1 MSAYDRQFSPVA
13 MAAEV
18 LESRWT
24 LLIVRELCLGS
35 KHFNDI
41 RKGVPKMS
49 PTLLSKRLKELEWH
63 GILKRVE
70 SPMGSRKSMY
80 VLTPAGSEL
89 FDVINAIGN
98 WGKRWIDMRHNLDSA
113 KENLLIWDIRRNL
126 RMEYFPINTAV
137 LQINITD
144 VPKKTSNWWFIFDG
158 KERPD
163 VGYLDPSLD
172 VDLYIE
178 TSLSSLTKVWLGESK
193 YSNES
198 KAGTF
203 QIEGSQKLIETFES
217 WFGSS
222 NFASIPKFSIAS

>member
-1 MSAYDRQFSPVA
+1 MSSHDRQFSPVA

-63 GILKRVE
+63 GILKRLE

-80 VLTPAGSEL
+80 VLTQAGNEL
-89 FDVINAIGN
+89 FDVINAIGS

-126 RMEYFPINTAV
+126 NMEYFPINKAV

-144 VPKKTSNWWFIFDG
+144 APKKTSNWWFIFDG
-158 KERPD
+158 NERPD

-178 TSLSSLTKVWLGESK
+178 TSLSSLTKIWLGESTR
-193 YSNES
+193 STEN

-203 QIEGSQKLIETFES
+203 QIEGSQKMIDTFES
-217 WFGSS
+217 WFGSG
-222 NFASIPKFSIAS
+222 NVVSIPKFAIAS

>member
-1 MSAYDRQFSPVA
+1 MRSHDRQFSPVA

-24 LLIVRELCLGS
+24 LLIIRELCLGS

-63 GILKRVE
+63 GILKRVA
-70 SPMGSRKSMY
+70 SPKGSRKSMY
-80 VLTPAGSEL
+80 VLTQAGNEL
-89 FDVINAIGN
+89 FDVINAIGS

-126 RMEYFPINTAV
+126 NMEYFPINKAV

-144 VPKKTSNWWFIFDG
+144 APKKTSNWWFIFDG

-178 TSLSSLTKVWLGESK
+178 TSLSSLTKIWLGESTH
-193 YSNES
+193 STENR
-198 KAGTF
+198 AGNF
-203 QIEGSQKLIETFES
+203 QIEGSQKMIDTFES
-217 WFGSS
+217 WFGSG
-222 NFASIPKFSIAS
+222 NDVSIPKFAIAS

>member
-1 MSAYDRQFSPVA
+1 MRSHDRQFSPVA

-24 LLIVRELCLGS
+24 LLIIRELCLGS

-63 GILKRVE
+63 GILKRVA
-70 SPMGSRKSMY
+70 SPKGSRKSMY
-80 VLTPAGSEL
+80 VLTQAGNEL
-89 FDVINAIGN
+89 FDVINAIGS

-126 RMEYFPINTAV
+126 SMEYFPINKAV

-144 VPKKTSNWWFIFDG
+144 APKKTCNWWFIFDG

-178 TSLSSLTKVWLGESK
+178 TSLSSLTKIWLGESTQ
-193 YSNES
+193 STEN

-203 QIEGSQKLIETFES
+203 QIEGSQKMIDTFES
-217 WFGSS
+217 WFGSG
-222 NFASIPKFSIAS
+222 NVVSIPKFAIAS